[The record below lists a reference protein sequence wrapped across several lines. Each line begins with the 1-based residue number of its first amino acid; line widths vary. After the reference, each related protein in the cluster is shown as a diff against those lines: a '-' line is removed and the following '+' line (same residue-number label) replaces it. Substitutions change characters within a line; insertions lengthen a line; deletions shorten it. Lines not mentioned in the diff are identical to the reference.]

1 MPQQMMPNMT
11 SPQPNMMT
19 SQQPNMMTSQQPNM
33 MSSNP
38 FGVQQ
43 PQQMSMMPQIPP
55 RVAPQQ
61 PAPAAMVATQQQPS
75 MVASNNQVFGANLMS
90 PTPKPSPAQQANQQ
104 PSSDPF
110 SDIGQLGSGNS
121 SGKEMFKNFQ
131 IGGNPG
137 IDD

>member
-1 MPQQMMPNMT
+1 MT
-11 SPQPNMMT
+11 SQNMMTSQPNMMT
-19 SQQPNMMTSQQPNM
+19 SQQPNMMTSPPNM
-33 MSSNP
+33 MPSNP

-90 PTPKPSPAQQANQQ
+90 PTPKPSPAQQANQR
-104 PSSDPF
+104 PTSDPF